1 MSYKQVFF
9 FSQSQPGS
17 KEEKSK
23 EKEGKTEK
31 QEKSDRKKEKQM
43 QQQQQD
49 EVIFDKILMI
59 YTELA
64 ITGSHYVA
72 CKFENS
78 CYCDV
83 M

>member
-1 MSYKQVFF
+1 MQ
-9 FSQSQPGS
+9 Q
-17 KEEKSK
+17 
-23 EKEGKTEK
+23 
-31 QEKSDRKKEKQM
+31 

-49 EVIFDKILMI
+49 EVIFDINILII

-64 ITGSHYVA
+64 FTGSLYVA

-78 CYCDV
+78 CFCDV